1 MSLPRRKRG
10 AVHDRMVTTSMALFE
25 VAENLVITSQ
35 SHCVPRESAMVDAV
49 SVLGSNEHATVLLDM
64 LWPE

>member
-25 VAENLVITSQ
+25 ATEELAIYSREHNI
-35 SHCVPRESAMVDAV
+35 PREKVMADAAMAV
-49 SVLGSNEHATVLLDM
+49 GGPATSIALLDM
-64 LWPE
+64 LWPK